1 MTDYELGVFR
11 KWNFRVHGAL
21 DYGVAATSAMLPAL
35 LRLEEDSA
43 EARYFY
49 AQGAG
54 ETVIA
59 GISDYEDESGARRY
73 RRPFLRAA

>member
-1 MTDYELGVFR
+1 
-11 KWNFRVHGAL
+11 
-21 DYGVAATSAMLPAL
+21 MLPAL